1 MSTYI
6 KSIDVDTDIIVLSN
20 QFIFSKTD
28 NFLNETNHIIN
39 VDFFVSKIAE
49 SIAKNFE
56 NLEKCLNNK
65 QFFKI
70 ETEDKAFTFLI
81 KIEAKDD
88 IHAANEIVF
97 VKFLNNSATIR
108 QNDTRI
114 KSYLLKKSKFK
125 VNLYSSVN
133 LEENC
138 KKKYRLF
145 DTHGINFP
153 LLSNEQLELIKLAD
167 KNVIV
172 QGVAGSGKT
181 NVCIEKLV
189 WCALK
194 NYGGKVLYT
203 TFSRGLLTDTKLKI
217 EAFKNN
223 VVEFLKKLKE
233 DKVLFL
239 TDDKKTAIENYLG
252 VFLFANDE
260 DVCNKLE
267 KIVCFF
273 ENNVDYFL
281 IADLYTKYYSQK
293 QFADENH
300 FSKIYL
306 PNIKNY
312 NIENQLSKLKH
323 LSNEIIYK
331 EIFGI
336 VFGFCKDD
344 RRITQDEFVELRKNS
359 FSKQECEII
368 YNLAKDYEKYLYE
381 NNMANN
387 NLASWEMSK
396 DITRIPRYSLIIADE
411 VQDFSQ
417 ITLKLFKE
425 ISLKLFCTGDAL
437 QMINPSY
444 FSFSYLKNLLYEKD
458 IISVAELKN
467 NYRNAK
473 KIQDVIDEL
482 EKINIRTF
490 GTHNFVTKGVG
501 VETATK
507 TKAVFCKES
516 GTIKDVA
523 KNKFDTFTIVV
534 ATEQKKKELRELLKN
549 QEILTVA
556 EIKGLERDSV
566 LLYNLLSDN
575 NEKWQQL
582 GRMILNRK
590 TADENSVFRYYFN
603 VFYVGLSRAKQNLF
617 VLEDKNLELF
627 SKFFEKE
634 FEIKTKQKFV
644 ECLLNTVGKVEFTQQ
659 EYLDRVAEFL
669 KLEQFDNARF
679 AADKIIDDIVRKN
692 QLIKIDI
699 FEKYVSQGKYRDA
712 GIKFWQTGLLDEAKK
727 QFMLSNDKILI
738 EFMDAVS
745 GQDQSNLNY
754 EIVKYFV
761 DMKDNDVAQDFILE
775 TIKND
780 LNNAKQNQKY
790 INSKLKNLRGNKN
803 GK

>member
-28 NFLNETNHIIN
+28 NFLNETKHIIN

-49 SIAKNFE
+49 SIAKNFD

-70 ETEDKAFTFLI
+70 ETEDKAFCFLV
-81 KIEAKDD
+81 KINTNHGTHSA
-88 IHAANEIVF
+88 IEIIF
-97 VKFLNNSATIR
+97 VKYLNNDYQIR

-114 KSYLLKKSKFK
+114 KRYLLKKSKFK

-233 DKVLFL
+233 NKVLFL

-260 DVCNKLE
+260 DVSNKLE

-273 ENNVDYFL
+273 ESNVDYFL

-312 NIENQLSKLKH
+312 NIENQLLDLYNNKVNLPSGGSIVIDQTEALVAIDVNSAKAIKEKGIEEMAV
-323 LSNEIIYK
+323 STNIEAAK
-331 EIFGI
+331 EIA
-336 VFGFCKDD
+336 
-344 RRITQDEFVELRKNS
+344 RQ
-359 FSKQECEII
+359 
-368 YNLAKDYEKYLYE
+368 
-381 NNMANN
+381 
-387 NLASWEMSK
+387 
-396 DITRIPRYSLIIADE
+396 
-411 VQDFSQ
+411 
-417 ITLKLFKE
+417 LKLRDLGGLVVVDF
-425 ISLKLFCTGDAL
+425 
-437 QMINPSY
+437 
-444 FSFSYLKNLLYEKD
+444 
-458 IISVAELKN
+458 
-467 NYRNAK
+467 
-473 KIQDVIDEL
+473 IDML
-482 EKINIRTF
+482 
-490 GTHNFVTKGVG
+490 NF
-501 VETATK
+501 
-507 TKAVFCKES
+507 
-516 GTIKDVA
+516 
-523 KNKFDTFTIVV
+523 
-534 ATEQKKKELRELLKN
+534 
-549 QEILTVA
+549 
-556 EIKGLERDSV
+556 
-566 LLYNLLSDN
+566 
-575 NEKWQQL
+575 
-582 GRMILNRK
+582 MIL
-590 TADENSVFRYYFN
+590 S
-603 VFYVGLSRAKQNLF
+603 
-617 VLEDKNLELF
+617 
-627 SKFFEKE
+627 
-634 FEIKTKQKFV
+634 
-644 ECLLNTVGKVEFTQQ
+644 
-659 EYLDRVAEFL
+659 
-669 KLEQFDNARF
+669 F
-679 AADKIIDDIVRKN
+679 A
-692 QLIKIDI
+692 
-699 FEKYVSQGKYRDA
+699 
-712 GIKFWQTGLLDEAKK
+712 
-727 QFMLSNDKILI
+727 
-738 EFMDAVS
+738 
-745 GQDQSNLNY
+745 
-754 EIVKYFV
+754 
-761 DMKDNDVAQDFILE
+761 
-775 TIKND
+775 
-780 LNNAKQNQKY
+780 
-790 INSKLKNLRGNKN
+790 
-803 GK
+803 